1 MIDNAQ
7 TDRTPFPLYQLELQ
21 RNGYVPDEAQAELA
35 RQLDELYQRLVTS
48 PPPQGGVFAALRRHR
63 TIEPER
69 GLYIWGDT
77 GRGKTWLV
85 DIFYDALPFDD
96 KVRRHFHRF
105 MDRVHRELA
114 SLEGQSDP
122 LEIVADKLAKETRI
136 ICFDEL
142 FVSDIADA
150 MILGHLFGGLFRRG
164 VTLVATSNTPPDDL
178 YRDGLQRVRFLPA
191 IELLKRHTE
200 VVNINGDNDYRL
212 RALERAPIYH
222 APLNDDTEES
232 MAQAFGSVAPKA
244 TWRTR
249 SLDVKNRV
257 IPTVRRADGVVWFE
271 FRDIC
276 DGPRSQTDY
285 IEIARGF
292 NTVLISN
299 IPHFTA
305 EFENQA
311 RRFVAL
317 IDEFY
322 DRNVK
327 LILSAEVALDD
338 LYAGEKLAFE
348 FKRTTSRLEEM
359 QSHEYLAR
367 PHLP

>member
-1 MIDNAQ
+1 MDSAPASQ
-7 TDRTPFPLYQLELQ
+7 TPFPVYQQELQ
-21 RNGYVPDEAQAELA
+21 RNGYVPDDAQADLA
-35 RQLDELYQRLVTS
+35 RQLDDLYQRLVTS
-48 PPPQGGVFAALRRHR
+48 PPRQGGVFAALRRSR
-63 TIEPER
+63 TIEPEH

-85 DIFYDALPFDD
+85 DIFYDALPFED
-96 KVRRHFHRF
+96 KMRRHFHRF

-114 SLEGQSDP
+114 GLEGQSDP
-122 LEIVADKLAKETRI
+122 LEMVADMLAGETRI

-164 VTLVATSNTPPDDL
+164 VTLVATSNIPPDDL
-178 YRDGLQRVRFLPA
+178 YRDGLQRARFLPA
-191 IELLKRHTE
+191 IGLIKRHTE
-200 VVNINGDNDYRL
+200 VVNIAGDDDYRL

-222 APLNDDTEES
+222 APLDDTAEES
-232 MAQAFGSVAPKA
+232 LAGAFGSVAPQA

-257 IPTVRRADGVVWFE
+257 IPTIKRADGVVWFE
-271 FRDIC
+271 FKDIC
-276 DGPRSQTDY
+276 DGPRSQADY

-292 NTVLISN
+292 NTVLVSN
-299 IPHFTA
+299 VPRFTA

-311 RRFVAL
+311 RRFIAL
-317 IDEFY
+317 VDEFY

-327 LILSAEVALDD
+327 LILSAEVALNE
-338 LYAGEKLAFE
+338 LYSGEKLAFE

>member
-1 MIDNAQ
+1 MGTSQISN
-7 TDRTPFPLYQLELQ
+7 TPFPRYQLELQ
-21 RNGYVPDEAQAELA
+21 HNGYVPDDAQADVA
-35 RQLDELYQRLVTS
+35 RSLDGLYQRLVVS
-48 PPPQGGVFAALRRHR
+48 PPRQGGVFAALRRHR

-85 DIFYDALPFDD
+85 DIFYDALPFED
-96 KVRRHFHRF
+96 KMRHHFHRF
-105 MDRVHRELA
+105 MNRVHADLA
-114 SLEGQSDP
+114 KLDGKSDP
-122 LEIVADKLAKETRI
+122 LEHVADKLANETRI

-164 VTLVATSNTPPDDL
+164 VTLVATSNIPPDEL
-178 YRDGLQRVRFLPA
+178 YRDGLQRARFLPA
-191 IELLKRHTE
+191 IGLIKEHVE
-200 VVNINGDNDYRL
+200 VINLAGHDDYRL

-222 APLNDDTEES
+222 FPLDESAEENL
-232 MAQAFGSVAPKA
+232 ARAFTGVAPHT
-244 TWRTR
+244 TWREQ
-249 SLDVKNRV
+249 SLDVKGRIV
-257 IPTVRRADGVVWFE
+257 PTIKRADGVVWFE
-271 FRDIC
+271 FREIC
-276 DGPRSQTDY
+276 DGPRSQADY

-299 IPHFTA
+299 VPRFTS
-305 EFENQA
+305 ELENPA
-311 RRFVAL
+311 RRFIAL
-317 IDEFY
+317 VDEFY

-327 LILSAEVALDD
+327 LVLSAEVVLND
-338 LYAGEKLAFE
+338 LYCGDKLAFE

-359 QSHEYLAR
+359 QSHDYLAR

>member
-1 MIDNAQ
+1 MDSAPASN
-7 TDRTPFPLYQLELQ
+7 TPYPVYQLELQ
-21 RNGYVPDEAQAELA
+21 RNGYVPDDAQANLA
-35 RQLDELYQRLVTS
+35 RRLDGLYQRLVTA
-48 PPPQGGVFAALRRHR
+48 PPRTGGVFAALRRNR

-69 GLYIWGDT
+69 GLYVWGDT

-85 DIFYDALPFDD
+85 DIFYDALPFED
-96 KVRRHFHRF
+96 KMRRHFHRF

-114 SLEGQSDP
+114 RLEGQSDP
-122 LEIVADKLAKETRI
+122 LETVADTLARETRI

-164 VTLVATSNTPPDDL
+164 VTLVATSNIPPDDL
-178 YRDGLQRVRFLPA
+178 YRDGLQRARFLPA
-191 IELLKRHTE
+191 IGLIKQHTE
-200 VVNINGDNDYRL
+200 VINITGDDDYRL

-222 APLNDDTEES
+222 APLNDKAEES
-232 MAQAFGSVAPKA
+232 LASAFGSIAPQA

-257 IPTVRRADGVVWFE
+257 IPTIKRADGVVWFE

-292 NTVLISN
+292 NTVLISGV
-299 IPHFTA
+299 PRFTA

-311 RRFVAL
+311 RRFIAL
-317 IDEFY
+317 VDEFY

-327 LILSAEVALDD
+327 LILSAEAVLNE
-338 LYAGEKLAFE
+338 LYRGEKLAFE